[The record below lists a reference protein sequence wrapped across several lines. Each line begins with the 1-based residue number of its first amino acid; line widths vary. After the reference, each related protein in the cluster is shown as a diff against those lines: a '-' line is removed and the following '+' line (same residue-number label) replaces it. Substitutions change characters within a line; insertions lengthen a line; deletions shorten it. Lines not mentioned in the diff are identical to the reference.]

1 MFWELRCV
9 EGSMRGDI
17 ARGPRRP
24 VLGSWS
30 RALLVG
36 LGAAALATPGMIL
49 AQDNAI
55 TLPEVKVIA
64 TTPISAPRPRASQP
78 APIRQPATRP
88 VASTRN
94 AIPAPAPASQTAA
107 VDPSLIER
115 DKVPSNVQTLT
126 ATDFDHAKAP
136 SFLDALS
143 QSLPGVSLGD
153 QTGNEFQRDLNYRGF
168 TASPVIGT
176 PQGLA
181 VYQNG
186 VRINEV
192 FGDIVNWDFIPENAI
207 RSLTMMPSNPAFGL
221 NAIGGALSIEMKNGF
236 TYKGVEAELRG
247 GSFGRRGASVEAGGQ
262 LGNLSG
268 YLTADA
274 INDSGWRNFSG
285 SRLRR
290 LYADFGALGDQ
301 SEFHVNFTGASNRFG
316 AIAST
321 PVQML
326 NQNWASTY
334 TVPQTTQNQLAFL
347 TASGSWNPTPTLSIQ
362 GNLYYRG
369 YWQRH
374 VDGNAT
380 DAQNVRCPDEDFLCF
395 PDVNGNL
402 NNLIGLN
409 GQPVPATG
417 ALANSVLGQIDRTST
432 AANSFGGTFQLAT
445 TEKVLGHDNR
455 FVIGASVDQG
465 NVQFNSISELGT
477 VNPGEFP
484 FVYGTGI
491 FINQPSGDVA
501 PVGLFG
507 KTLYAGVYLSDTFDV
522 TPRLSVTVGGRY
534 NDATITLFDMLGNN
548 DALNS
553 YNNYNR
559 FNPMIGATY
568 KITPDVNVYVS
579 YAEANR
585 APTPLELAC
594 SDPTR
599 PCLIDSSLVAD
610 PPLKQVVSHT
620 YEAGLRGSRENADKK
635 RALTW
640 NIGAFCAENVNDIIN
655 VASPLIGHSFFQ
667 NVGNTLR
674 RGIEAG
680 ASFSWDRWK
689 LYANYT
695 WVDAIFL
702 DPITLSSPF
711 NPFADA
717 NGQIQV
723 VPRDHIP
730 AIPNYRFKAGAEVR
744 ITDVWKV
751 GAEVIAIGSQYLVGD
766 QSNLNPKV
774 PPYWV
779 FNLNTSYQVTKNVE
793 VFGLV
798 RNLFNRHYYLQGTFF
813 ETDSFPY
820 LNLTDPRTFFPGAP
834 LAVYAG
840 IRGTF
845 Q

>member
-1 MFWELRCV
+1 MRRGGLRYRV
-9 EGSMRGDI
+9 GWLLR
-17 ARGPRRP
+17 
-24 VLGSWS
+24 L
-30 RALLVG
+30 RAPG
-36 LGAAALATPGMIL
+36 FAALAIALALPAPGWAESASAPL
-49 AQDNAI
+49 
-55 TLPEVKVIA
+55 TLPEVSVTA
-64 TTPISAPRPRASQP
+64 TTPLSAPSPQRARPARAPGPRP
-78 APIRQPATRP
+78 AVPQSRVTAAPTPAAP
-88 VASTRN
+88 PPPG
-94 AIPAPAPASQTAA
+94 PAPATL
-107 VDPSLIER
+107 DPSLIER

-126 ATDFDHAKAP
+126 AADFDHAKAP
-136 SFLDALS
+136 SFLDALL

-153 QTGNEFQRDLNYRGF
+153 QTGNEFQRNLNYRGYL
-168 TASPVIGT
+168 AGPVIGT

-192 FGDIVNWDFIPENAI
+192 FGDIVNWDFIPENGI
-207 RSLTMMPSNPAFGL
+207 RRMTMMPSNPAFGL
-221 NAIGGALSIEMKNGF
+221 NATGGALSIEMKNGF
-236 TYKGVEAELRG
+236 TYSGVEAELRG
-247 GSFGRRGASVEAGGQ
+247 GSFGRRGVSVEAGDHV
-262 LGNLSG
+262 GNLSG

-274 INDSGWRNFSG
+274 INDSGWRNFSP
-285 SRLRR
+285 SQLRR
-290 LYADFGALGDQ
+290 LYADFGALGERT
-301 SEFHVNFTGASNRFG
+301 EFHVNFTGASNNFG
-316 AIAST
+316 ATAAT
-321 PVQML
+321 PVQLL

-347 TASGSWNPTPTLSIQ
+347 TASGSWNPIPTLSLQ
-362 GNLYYRG
+362 GNVYYRG
-369 YWQRH
+369 YWQHH

-380 DAQNVRCPDEDFLCF
+380 NAQNAGCPDPNFLCF
-395 PDVNGNL
+395 PDLNGTL
-402 NNLIGLN
+402 SNLIGLN
-409 GQPVPATG
+409 GQPVPAIPL
-417 ALANSVLGQIDRTST
+417 LANSVLGEIDRTST
-432 AANSFGGTFQLAT
+432 AADSFGGTFQLAT

-477 VNPGEFP
+477 SNPGEFP
-484 FVYGTGI
+484 FVNGVGI

-501 PVGLFG
+501 PTGLFG

-522 TPRLSVTVGGRY
+522 TPRLSITVGGRY
-534 NDATITLFDMLGNN
+534 NDATITLYDTLGNN

-568 KITPDVNVYVS
+568 KITPEVNIYGS

-599 PCLIDSSLVAD
+599 PCLIDASLVAD

-620 YEAGLRGSRENADKK
+620 YEAGLRGSHANADQ
-635 RALTW
+635 RVALTW
-640 NIGAFCAENVNDIIN
+640 SIGGFRAENFNDIIN
-655 VASPLIGHSFFQ
+655 VASPIIGHSFFQ
-667 NVGNTLR
+667 NAGNTLR
-674 RGIEAG
+674 RGIEA
-680 ASFSWDRWK
+680 AATLQWDRWK
-689 LYANYT
+689 MYANCT

-702 DPITLSSPF
+702 DPITLTSPF

-717 NGQIQV
+717 NGQIHV
-723 VPRDHIP
+723 VPGDHIP
-730 AIPNYRFKAGAEVR
+730 SIPSYRLKVGAEYRV
-744 ITDVWKV
+744 IDAWKV

-766 QSNLNPKV
+766 ESNLNPKV
-774 PPYWV
+774 PAYWV
-779 FNLNTSYQVTKNVE
+779 ANLNMSYQVTKYVE

-813 ETDSFPY
+813 DTASFPF

-840 IRGTF
+840 VRGKF
-845 Q
+845 

>member
-1 MFWELRCV
+1 MV
-9 EGSMRGDI
+9 
-17 ARGPRRP
+17 
-24 VLGSWS
+24 
-30 RALLVG
+30 
-36 LGAAALATPGMIL
+36 LGAAF
-49 AQDNAI
+49 AQDKPI
-55 TLPEVKVIA
+55 DLPEVRVIA
-64 TTPISAPRPRASQP
+64 NTPLARPSHRTASRPETPAARAVGVPRRTNVVS
-78 APIRQPATRP
+78 RP
-88 VASTRN
+88 VRAT
-94 AIPAPAPASQTAA
+94 APAAPT

-207 RSLTMMPSNPAFGL
+207 RRLTMMPSNPAFGL

-236 TYKGVEAELRG
+236 TYKGVESELRG
-247 GSFGRRGASVEAGGQ
+247 GSFGRRSASVEAGGQ
-262 LGNLSG
+262 VGNLSG

-285 SRLRR
+285 SHLRR

-301 SEFHVNFTGASNRFG
+301 AEFHVNFTGASNRFG
-316 AIAST
+316 AAAAT

-334 TVPQTTQNQLAFL
+334 TVPQTTQNQLAFV
-347 TASGSWNPTPTLSIQ
+347 TTSGSWNPTATLSIQ
-362 GNLYYRG
+362 GNVYYRG
-369 YWQRH
+369 YWQHH

-380 DAQNVRCPDEDFLCF
+380 NAQNDGCPDPDFLCF
-395 PDVNGNL
+395 PNVDGNL
-402 NNLIGLN
+402 SNLIGLN
-409 GQPVPATG
+409 GQPVPATD

-432 AANSFGGTFQLAT
+432 AANSFGGTFQIAT

-477 VNPGEFP
+477 SNPGEFP

-534 NDATITLFDMLGNN
+534 NNATITLFDTLGNN

-559 FNPMIGATY
+559 LNPMIGATY
-568 KITPDVNVYVS
+568 KITPDVNVYAS

-620 YEAGLRGSRENADKK
+620 YEAGLRGSHESADKK

-640 NIGAFCAENVNDIIN
+640 NIGAFRAENFNDIIN
-655 VASPLIGHSFFQ
+655 VASPIIGHSFFQ
-667 NVGNTLR
+667 NAGNTLR

-680 ASFSWDRWK
+680 STFQWYRWK

-695 WVDAIFL
+695 LVDAIFL

-711 NPFADA
+711 NPFADE
-717 NGQIQV
+717 NGQIHV
-723 VPRDHIP
+723 VPGNHIP

-744 ITDVWKV
+744 VTDAWKV
-751 GAEVIAIGSQYLVGD
+751 GADVNAIGSQYLVGD
-766 QSNLNPKV
+766 ESNHNPKV
-774 PPYWV
+774 PAYWV
-779 FNLNTSYQVTKNVE
+779 INLNTSYQVTKNIE

-813 ETDSFPY
+813 DTGSFPY
-820 LNLTDPRTFFPGAP
+820 LNLTDSRTFFPGAP
-834 LAVYAG
+834 LAAHAG

-845 Q
+845 R